1 MPFALRRG
9 ILLVLAAFACGCSGP
24 AARGPE
30 SLAMPAGAGLVWR
43 PTTTP
48 TGAQLLI
55 LAAAGTEPEFWAPLA
70 TLAASEGYTVAICAP
85 APGTPAPGFYKNALA
100 AATRALGPDATR
112 RAVLAEGTAAFEAL
126 ETLEEVQAVIAVSV
140 APRSA
145 PETTMQRYAA
155 CPLLL
160 LTCENDIESA
170 NAARALKAAA
180 TGYCEIQ
187 AYACGVRGV
196 DLLTAAPN
204 TPGQILAWLKPVVG
218 GGIGAKGTT
227 GKQVP

>member
-1 MPFALRRG
+1 MPLRPANLACA
-9 ILLVLAAFACGCSGP
+9 ITVLLLTGCGGP
-24 AARGPE
+24 TPAPNPE
-30 SLAMPAGAGLVWR
+30 TVSLGGGSITLWR
-43 PTTTP
+43 PTAAP
-48 TGAQLLI
+48 LGAGLLI
-55 LAAAGTEPEFWAPLA
+55 LAAAGTESEFWAPLA
-70 TLAASEGYTVAICAP
+70 ALAASEGYTVAVCAP

-112 RAVLAEGTAAFEAL
+112 RAVLTEGTAAFEAL
-126 ETLEEVQAVIAVSV
+126 ETLEEVQAVVAVSV
-140 APRSA
+140 APRAA
-145 PETTMQRYAA
+145 PESAMRRYAA

-160 LTCENDIESA
+160 LTCENDLESA

-180 TGYCEIQ
+180 TGYCELQ

-218 GGIGAKGTT
+218 GGIGKSTA
-227 GKQVP
+227 P

>member
-1 MPFALRRG
+1 MLPRKAHLACAIAL
-9 ILLVLAAFACGCSGP
+9 LLLPGCGGNTPRTPEVL
-24 AARGPE
+24 
-30 SLAMPAGAGLVWR
+30 GLDGGSAQLWR

-48 TGAQLLI
+48 TGTQLLI

-85 APGTPAPGFYKNALA
+85 APGTPAPGFYPRALDTA
-100 AATRALGPDATR
+100 ARALGPDATR
-112 RAVLAEGTAAFEAL
+112 RAVLTEGTAPFEAL
-126 ETLEEVQAVIAVSV
+126 ETLEEVQAVVALSV
-140 APRSA
+140 APRA
-145 PETTMQRYAA
+145 TPETTMQRYAA

-196 DLLTAAPN
+196 DLLAAAPN
-204 TPGQILAWLKPVVG
+204 TPGQILAWLKPLIG
-218 GGIGAKGTT
+218 GGIGA
-227 GKQVP
+227 PE